1 MPARFSDADFDTLAE
16 HLQFCLDNIRHPECT
31 LEEAGRWYEE
41 AAQTMRGHAILRL
54 LIDADPDGFA
64 NDLVM
69 SGQARRGWLRRCQR
83 EKYEDHFLALSRSG
97 SLVDCIAADDTT
109 LAAEILRLSPS
120 SFRKGDE
127 YEDDFWYQRL
137 LGQLAA
143 GAPVAERQKSLDA
156 LGRVADPDS
165 ARLAAATALAGPDAR
180 AFPEAFT
187 ALLRER
193 GAENTEDEG
202 LAQEDVGRALETK
215 VFVEGVAVLKLA
227 RKAGIPTE
235 QEYPM
240 CPEMALGPHVP
251 ADPPDEF
258 LTP

>member
-1 MPARFSDADFDTLAE
+1 MSARISESDFDTLAE
-16 HLQFCLDNIRHPECT
+16 HVQFCLDNLRHPECT

-41 AAQTMRGHAILRL
+41 AAEAMRGHAILRL

-97 SLVDCIAADDTT
+97 SLVDCIAADAPT
-109 LAAEILRLSPS
+109 LAAEILRLSPA

-127 YEDDFWYQRL
+127 YEDDFWYQRF
-137 LGQLAA
+137 LGQLAT
-143 GAPVAERQKSLDA
+143 GAPPAERQKSLDA
-156 LGRVADPDS
+156 LGRAAEPDS
-165 ARLAAATALAGPDAR
+165 ARLAVATALAASDAR
-180 AFPEAFT
+180 AFPEAFA
-187 ALLRER
+187 ALLRDRE
-193 GAENTEDEG
+193 AENAEEEG
-202 LAQEDVGRALETK
+202 LAQEDVTRSLETK

-235 QEYPM
+235 DEYPM
-240 CPEMALGPHVP
+240 CPELALGPHAP
-251 ADPPDEF
+251 PDPPDEF